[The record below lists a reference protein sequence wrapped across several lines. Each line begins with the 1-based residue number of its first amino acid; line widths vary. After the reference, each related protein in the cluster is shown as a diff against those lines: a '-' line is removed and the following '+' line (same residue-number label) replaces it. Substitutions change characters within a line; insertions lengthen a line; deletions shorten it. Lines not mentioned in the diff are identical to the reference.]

1 MADLPL
7 NHPRHPR
14 PMGVIDTIDGGVA
27 VVLVGQDQELWHFPV
42 GVIPHEATEGS
53 VLLLRRRARTLEVV
67 ALDPAGEVTKHR
79 PFDERLRRARR
90 KERFHRVIAQLQL
103 T

>member
-7 NHPRHPR
+7 NHPRAV
-14 PMGVIDTIDGGVA
+14 GVIDTIEGDVA
-27 VVLVGQDQELWHFPV
+27 VVLVGHDQEPWHFPMD
-42 GVIPHEATEGS
+42 VIPHDATEGS
-53 VLLLRRRARTLEVV
+53 VLLLRRRARTLDVV
-67 ALDPAGEVTKHR
+67 AIDPDGEVMKRR

-90 KERFHRVIAQLQL
+90 KERFNRVIAQLQL